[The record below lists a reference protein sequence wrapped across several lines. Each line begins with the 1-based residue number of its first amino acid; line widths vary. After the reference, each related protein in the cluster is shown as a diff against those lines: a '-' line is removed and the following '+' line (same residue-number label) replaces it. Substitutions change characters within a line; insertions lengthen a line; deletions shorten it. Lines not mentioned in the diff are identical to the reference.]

1 MNYRETIDY
10 IFKQLPMYQRI
21 GKAAYKADLNTSIQL
36 LDYLDNPEK
45 KFKSIHIA
53 GTNGKGSVSHMIASV
68 LQTAGLKTGLYTSPH
83 LKDFR
88 ERIRING
95 KVINKNYVVDFIEQ
109 NKTAFEKLKLSFFEM
124 TVGMAFQ
131 YFFENKI
138 DIAVIETGMGG
149 RLDSTNLINPE
160 LSIITNIG
168 LDHTQFLGET
178 IEKIAVE
185 KAGIIKKNTPVVIGE
200 TQNQIRDIFIEKAKL
215 ENSQIFFA
223 DQNFEAEL
231 IDNKD
236 IYYNIFNI
244 KKNGKLFLKNIKL
257 PLKGD
262 YQSKNLITS
271 VQALNILA
279 DKFGIKNE
287 HIFEGIFKTVE
298 NTALMGRWQI
308 LKQNPIT
315 ICDTGHN
322 IDGIKH
328 IVNQISNFHFS
339 KLHFVI
345 GVVNDKNI
353 DKILKILPKKAIYY
367 FCKAKIPRGLNAQIL
382 KEKAKN
388 FNLDGKAYNSVTTAY
403 QSAVNSAKKTD
414 MIFIGGSTFIVAEV
428 V

>member
-124 TVGMAFQ
+124 TVGMAFK

-178 IEKIAVE
+178 IEKIVVE

-262 YQSKNLITS
+262 YQSKNLVTS
-271 VQALNILA
+271 LQALNILA

-403 QSAVNSAKKTD
+403 QSAVRSAKKTD

>member
-45 KFKSIHIA
+45 KFISIHIA

-95 KVINKNYVVDFIEQ
+95 KVINKNYVVDFIEL
-109 NKTAFEKLKLSFFEM
+109 NKAAFEKLKLSFFEM

-200 TQNQIRDIFIEKAKL
+200 TQNQIRNIFIEKAKL

-262 YQSKNLITS
+262 YQSKNLVTS
-271 VQALNILA
+271 LQALNILA

-322 IDGIKH
+322 IDGIKY

>member
-45 KFKSIHIA
+45 KFISIHIA

-95 KVINKNYVVDFIEQ
+95 KVINKNYVVDFIEL
-109 NKTAFEKLKLSFFEM
+109 NKAAFEKLKLSFFEM

-185 KAGIIKKNTPVVIGE
+185 KAGIIKKNTPVIIGE
-200 TQNQIRDIFIEKAKL
+200 TQNQIRNIFIEKAKL
-215 ENSQIFFA
+215 ENSQILFA

-231 IDNKD
+231 IDNKN

-322 IDGIKH
+322 IDGIKY

-353 DKILKILPKKAIYY
+353 DKILKILPKEAIYY

-382 KEKAKN
+382 KEKAKI

-403 QSAVNSAKKTD
+403 QSAVRSAKKTD

>member
-124 TVGMAFQ
+124 TVGMAFK

-200 TQNQIRDIFIEKAKL
+200 TQNQIRNIFIEKAKL

-231 IDNKD
+231 IENKN
-236 IYYNIFNI
+236 IYYNIFDI

-262 YQSKNLITS
+262 YQSKNLVTS
-271 VQALNILA
+271 LQALNILA
-279 DKFGIKNE
+279 AKFGIKKE

-353 DKILKILPKKAIYY
+353 DKILKILPKEAIYY

-403 QSAVNSAKKTD
+403 QSAVRSAKKTD

>member
-95 KVINKNYVVDFIEQ
+95 KVINKNYVVDFIEL
-109 NKTAFEKLKLSFFEM
+109 NKAAFEKLKLSFFEM

-178 IEKIAVE
+178 IEKIVVE

-262 YQSKNLITS
+262 YQSKNLVTS
-271 VQALNILA
+271 LQALNILA
-279 DKFGIKNE
+279 AKFGIKKE